1 MVGLKERV
9 ITDLHKRRQN
19 ILEGKINS
27 IPSPFI
33 RFSED
38 FIGIEQATYYGVTAT
53 TKGAKSQFVSK
64 VFIYHALMY
73 AYENQDKLKLKIFYF
88 PLEETPERILQRF
101 MSYILFKKFN
111 IRISPR
117 DLRSSRNDHPV
128 SEEVLQYLEDEEIVK
143 ILTFFEENV
152 IFSTET
158 NPTGIY
164 KFCMKY
170 AQDNGTTYTNK
181 IQIVDDLGNSKE
193 IETFDHYEPND
204 PTEYKLIIIDTINLI
219 DTEKGLTLKQ
229 SMDKLSEYLAKKL
242 RNRYGFSPVVIQQQA
257 FDQEGIENIKL
268 NKLRP
273 SVAGLGDSK
282 YIGRD
287 ANIVLGLFSPARFD
301 LKEYLGYDITKF
313 NDNIRFLE
321 VCVNR
326 DGSLG
331 GIIALYFDGAVCE
344 FAELPKPDNLSELT
358 QVYKYMNLVRSKPI
372 GTKLFFIRTLN
383 RIKQKW
389 QTQ

>member
-38 FIGIEQATYYGVTAT
+38 FIGIEQATYYAVTAT

-143 ILTFFEENV
+143 ILAFFEENV

-164 KFCMKY
+164 KF
-170 AQDNGTTYTNK
+170 
-181 IQIVDDLGNSKE
+181 
-193 IETFDHYEPND
+193 
-204 PTEYKLIIIDTINLI
+204 
-219 DTEKGLTLKQ
+219 
-229 SMDKLSEYLAKKL
+229 
-242 RNRYGFSPVVIQQQA
+242 
-257 FDQEGIENIKL
+257 
-268 NKLRP
+268 
-273 SVAGLGDSK
+273 
-282 YIGRD
+282 
-287 ANIVLGLFSPARFD
+287 
-301 LKEYLGYDITKF
+301 
-313 NDNIRFLE
+313 
-321 VCVNR
+321 
-326 DGSLG
+326 
-331 GIIALYFDGAVCE
+331 
-344 FAELPKPDNLSELT
+344 
-358 QVYKYMNLVRSKPI
+358 
-372 GTKLFFIRTLN
+372 
-383 RIKQKW
+383 
-389 QTQ
+389 